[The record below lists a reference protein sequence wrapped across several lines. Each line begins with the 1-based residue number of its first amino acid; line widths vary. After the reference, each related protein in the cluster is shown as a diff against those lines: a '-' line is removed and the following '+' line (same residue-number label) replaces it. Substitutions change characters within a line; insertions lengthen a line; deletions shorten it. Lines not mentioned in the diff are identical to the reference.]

1 MLEIDVCLERN
12 NCGSHPCYAH
22 FLECGKGVLE
32 IVYNLRVCLILFFQ
46 SAFILKKQKL
56 SKKVQSKAAFSK
68 QSSFFIVQKSQQV
81 GPCFCCVRGE

>member
-32 IVYNLRVCLILFFQ
+32 IVYNLRVCLVLFF
-46 SAFILKKQKL
+46 SLLLF
-56 SKKVQSKAAFSK
+56 
-68 QSSFFIVQKSQQV
+68 
-81 GPCFCCVRGE
+81 